1 MLSPDVKSG
10 PRPLLKIIASG
21 KNNMEKE
28 EIKNL
33 IKDLVEKT
41 TVKLNDISVTEDGTQ
56 NIWVSVEV
64 NEPHFFVGRDGEGL
78 QALNHIVR
86 RIIETKTPR
95 MSDLGESPRSDMRQ
109 QQGLGLLI
117 DINGFQK
124 KHIENIRAVA
134 HMMSERARYFKSN
147 IEVDPMSAFERRIIH
162 EFLSDAIDLKTESVG
177 TGYARR
183 VVIKYVGTI

>member
-1 MLSPDVKSG
+1 
-10 PRPLLKIIASG
+10 
-21 KNNMEKE
+21 MEKE

-124 KHIENIRAVA
+124 KHIENIREVA
-134 HMMSERARYFKSN
+134 QMMSERARYFKSN